1 MRSKISFFNGT
12 VFRKNLSHYWPIW
25 ILYLIGLICMIPVRI
40 FLLTNADP
48 SYTAKQLAETRTSS
62 YMYVLSN
69 SLNVIACF
77 VIAAASAMAV
87 FYYLYNARSAQ
98 AYHSFPVRREELFI
112 TNYLSGFLF
121 YTVPNLLTL
130 LVGVFVCV
138 ARGITSLEYLLLWVL
153 LMEGMTF
160 FFYNM
165 TILIGMFTGLLVAV
179 PLFCVIANCLYV
191 VCRYVVVSVLGII
204 GYGLSDLY
212 AERFISILSPLLFM
226 RSKVSIST
234 DWSSSQADFHVY
246 GGRYVAIYAG
256 VGVLFGI
263 AAFFL
268 YRKRRIETTGDV
280 FSVSFFKP
288 VFRWGGAAFLGMFGA
303 VIFEP
308 VITVRLSAAEKFWLI
323 AACTAAIGLFAF
335 FLLDMILQKSAR
347 VFTKKKFL
355 EFGIY
360 TLAVFG
366 FLSCLELNVFGLENK
381 MPDAADVRSVNMQFY
396 YPVYETSPDQIE
408 DVLAIQKQ
416 IIDSKKEFEAYES
429 KAEEKNI
436 GWVQFQYTLMDGTPY
451 TRNYAIPVDEDAAAD
466 EDSVV
471 AKIRKKSC
479 DVDSFLRG
487 NICLNLDETEITS
500 ISVDVY
506 DENAESHDETI
517 EESDIGAV
525 LEAYKQDVAEG
536 NLLYGTHAMGNGS
549 YYQDPDNDKV
559 LFWNS
564 LTLDLYNKN
573 GVHTLWSEKYGYG
586 QSDSDMVGL
595 SFNKN
600 CTHLIGTLKKIGV
613 VNDTDKRLMTGA
625 EYQKLVDE
633 Q

>member
-25 ILYLIGLICMIPVRI
+25 TLYLIGLICMIPVRI

-48 SYTAKQLAETRTSS
+48 SYTAKQLAEARTSS

-69 SLNVIACF
+69 SLSTLVCF
-77 VIAAASAMAV
+77 VVAVASAMAV
-87 FYYLYNARSAQ
+87 FYYLYNTRSAQ
-98 AYHSFPVRREELFI
+98 AYHAFPVRREEMFV

-138 ARGITSLEYLLLWVL
+138 ARGITSLEYLLIWVL

-179 PLFCVIANCLYV
+179 PVFCVIANCLYV

-212 AERFISILSPLLFM
+212 ADRTISILSPLLFLM
-226 RSKVSIST
+226 SKVNIST
-234 DWSSSQADFHVY
+234 DWSGSQADFHVY
-246 GGRYVAIYAG
+246 GGRYVAIYVV
-256 VGVLFGI
+256 VGILFGI

-280 FSVSFFKP
+280 FSVSFFYP

-303 VIFEP
+303 VILES
-308 VITVRLSAAEKFWLI
+308 VITVRLSAAAKFWLI
-323 AACTAAIGLFAF
+323 VICTAVIGLFAF
-335 FLLDMILQKSAR
+335 LLLDMILQKSAR
-347 VFTKKKFL
+347 VFTKKKLL
-355 EFGIY
+355 ESGIY

-366 FLSCLELNVFGLENK
+366 FLSCLELNVFGLESK
-381 MPDAADVRSVNMQFY
+381 MPDAADVRSVDMQLY
-396 YPVYETSPDQIE
+396 YPVYETSPDQIA

-436 GWVQFQYTLMDGTPY
+436 GWVQFNYTLMDGTPY
-451 TRNYAIPVDEDAAAD
+451 TRNYAIPIGADAIAD

-471 AKIRKKSC
+471 AKIREKSC
-479 DVDSFLRG
+479 DVDSFIKG
-487 NICLNLDETEITS
+487 NICMNLGETEIRS
-500 ISVDVY
+500 MSVDVY
-506 DENAESHDETI
+506 DENAENHDENI
-517 EESDIGAV
+517 EESDLGAV
-525 LEAYKQDVAEG
+525 LEALKQDVAEG
-536 NLLYGTHAMGNGS
+536 HLLYGTRYGGNGT

-564 LTLDLYNKN
+564 LTFNLYNKN
-573 GVHTLWSEKYGYG
+573 GVHTIWSEKYGYG
-586 QSDSDMVGL
+586 QSESDMVGL

-600 CTHLIGTLKKIGV
+600 CTHLIGTLKKLGI

-633 Q
+633 

>member
-12 VFRKNLSHYWPIW
+12 IFRKNLSHYWPIW
-25 ILYLIGLICMIPVRI
+25 TLYLIGLICMIPVRI
-40 FLLTNADP
+40 FLLTCADP
-48 SYTAKQLAETRTSS
+48 SYTAKQLAEARTSS

-69 SLNVIACF
+69 SLSVIVCF
-77 VIAAASAMAV
+77 VIAVASAMAV
-87 FYYLYNARSAQ
+87 FYYLYNTRSAQ
-98 AYHSFPVRREELFI
+98 TYHSFPIRREELFV

-138 ARGITSLEYLLLWVL
+138 ARGITSLEYLLIWVL

-179 PLFCVIANCLYV
+179 PVFCVIANCIYV

-212 AERFISILSPLLFM
+212 AERSISILSPLLFM
-226 RSKVSIST
+226 MSKVNIST
-234 DWSSSQADFHVY
+234 DWSNSLADFRVY
-246 GGRYVAIYAG
+246 GGKYVAIYVV
-256 VGVLFGI
+256 VGILFGI

-280 FSVSFFKP
+280 FSVSFLKP

-303 VIFEP
+303 VVLES
-308 VITVRLSAAEKFWLI
+308 VITVRLSAAVKFWLI
-323 AACTAAIGLFAF
+323 VVCTAVIGLFAF

-381 MPDAADVRSVNMQFY
+381 MPDAADVRSVDMQLY
-396 YPVYETSPDQIE
+396 YSVYETSPDQIE

-416 IIDSKKEFEAYES
+416 IIDSKKEFEAYER
-429 KAEEKNI
+429 KADGKNI
-436 GWVQFQYTLMDGTPY
+436 GWVQFNYTLMDGTPY
-451 TRNYAIPVDEDAAAD
+451 TRNYAIPIGEDAIAD
-466 EDSVV
+466 ENSVV

-487 NICLNLDETEITS
+487 NVCMNLDETEITGM
-500 ISVDVY
+500 SVDVY
-506 DENAESHDETI
+506 NEDAENHDENIAENDTE
-517 EESDIGAV
+517 AV
-525 LEAYKQDVAEG
+525 LEALKQDVAEG
-536 NLLYGTHAMGNGS
+536 HLLYGTRYAGNGT

-564 LTLDLYNKN
+564 LTINLYNKN
-573 GVHTLWSEKYGYG
+573 GVHTIWTERYSYG
-586 QSDSDMVGL
+586 QSESDMVGL
-595 SFNKN
+595 AFNKN
-600 CTHLIGTLKKIGV
+600 CTHLIETLKKLGI
-613 VNDTDKRLMTGA
+613 VNDTDKRLLTGA

-633 Q
+633 